1 MMGTTPAQYRTL
13 IFIARYV
20 SDHGFAP
27 CVGEIREHL
36 ELASNS
42 GVVRILKALE
52 ERGLIRRIP
61 WRNRAIEVI
70 SWPPEVEIKPSAVQ
84 SLGDEAL
91 SALRRAVQAEDARR
105 RTLAAIARADDIL
118 GR

>member
-1 MMGTTPAQYRTL
+1 MMGTTPAQHRTL

-70 SWPPEVEIKPSAVQ
+70 SWPPEVEIKPSAVEA
-84 SLGDEAL
+84 LGDEAFESL
-91 SALRRAVQAEDARR
+91 AQAVKAEAHRRLVRRALAR
-105 RTLAAIARADDIL
+105 
-118 GR
+118 